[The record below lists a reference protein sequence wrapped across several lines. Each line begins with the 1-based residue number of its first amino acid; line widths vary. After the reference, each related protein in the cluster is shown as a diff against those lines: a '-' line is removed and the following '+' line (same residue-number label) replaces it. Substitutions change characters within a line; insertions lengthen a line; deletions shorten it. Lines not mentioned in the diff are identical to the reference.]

1 MILRAVIIDDEKKGI
16 DSLSILIQ
24 KFAEDVKVVAHTTQA
39 ADAIE
44 LIESY
49 RPEIVFLDIQM
60 PGMNGFEILEKLK
73 QRNFCLVF
81 TTAHEEY
88 ALKALKNNAV
98 DYLLKPIGRDDLKLA
113 MERIRERLSGSE
125 PEKADYEKLLSQLY
139 QNNRNKLLINSKTGI
154 EYIDLRDICWIE
166 SKSNYTFIYLSASHK
181 ILTSR
186 TLKELEV
193 LLCQADHHFIRVHNS
208 FIVNLNKVQRFLK
221 VEDIIIMADG
231 QQIPLSKSR
240 KPEFFKWLN
249 V

>member
-125 PEKADYEKLLSQLY
+125 PEKADYEKLLS
-139 QNNRNKLLINSKTGI
+139 
-154 EYIDLRDICWIE
+154 
-166 SKSNYTFIYLSASHK
+166 
-181 ILTSR
+181 
-186 TLKELEV
+186 
-193 LLCQADHHFIRVHNS
+193 
-208 FIVNLNKVQRFLK
+208 
-221 VEDIIIMADG
+221 
-231 QQIPLSKSR
+231 
-240 KPEFFKWLN
+240 
-249 V
+249 